1 MPILIEVSHQQ
12 EVVVCCDERCYH
24 APQSDCDCIC
34 QGQNHQQGFDAAFAR
49 SFLMARV
56 WIAKWCQD
64 RPGSIFTFQIH
75 PLLQIAGVSQ

>member
-1 MPILIEVSHQQ
+1 
-12 EVVVCCDERCYH
+12 
-24 APQSDCDCIC
+24 
-34 QGQNHQQGFDAAFAR
+34 
-49 SFLMARV
+49 MARV